1 MARTLGVRSRS
12 NRTQSGTLRLKE
24 QAHPTWVIAHLILF
38 AYFLSVVG
46 PMLWTLLNSFKTSP
60 EIFSSPWSLPADWNF
75 DNYITAW
82 TKMNAGTYLLNSVV
96 VSVLTLAL
104 VMSIGSMAAYVLARY
119 QFRGNRVLYF
129 AFIAGLMIPGFLMYI
144 PAWFLHDALG
154 LLDTTQG
161 LIIQYTAFSLS
172 FTIFF
177 LYGFFKTLPKEL
189 EEQGLVDG
197 LTPFGVFFRI
207 MLPLS
212 KSGLLTVTVFNFLSV
227 WNEFTWALI
236 SIYSESKK
244 TIPLGTVNIIQQAR
258 FETDWGAMFAG
269 FMLIALPTLVV
280 YAIFQSRLTEGI
292 TVGAVKG

>member
-1 MARTLGVRSRS
+1 MATSK
-12 NRTQSGTLRLKE
+12 TSGLPLRVQLK
-24 QAHPTWVIAHLILF
+24 PTWILAQVVLIGYL
-38 AYFLSVVG
+38 LSVVA
-46 PMLWTLLNSFKTSP
+46 PMLWTLLNSFKTSS
-60 EIFSSPWSLPADWNF
+60 EVFASPWGLPAEWNF
-75 DNYITAW
+75 DNYVTAW
-82 TKMNAGTYLLNSVV
+82 TKMNAGTYLVNSVI
-96 VSVLTLAL
+96 VSVATLVL
-104 VMSIGSMAAYVLARY
+104 VMSLGSMASYALARY
-119 QFRGNRVLYF
+119 RFRGNKIIYF
-129 AFIAGLMIPGFLMYI
+129 AFIGGLMIPGFLLYI
-144 PAWFLHDALG
+144 PAWFLHRDLG

-161 LIIQYTAFSLS
+161 LVIQYTAFSLS

-197 LTPFGVFFRI
+197 LSPFGVFRRI

-227 WNEFTWALI
+227 WNEFMWALI

-244 TIPLGTVNIIQQAR
+244 TIPLGTVNIIQQAK

-269 FMLIALPTLVV
+269 FMLIALPSLIV
-280 YAIFQSRLTEGI
+280 YIVFQSRLTEGI

>member
-1 MARTLGVRSRS
+1 MANSKTRGLP
-12 NRTQSGTLRLKE
+12 LRV
-24 QAHPTWVIAHLILF
+24 QAKPAWLLAQVVLIGYL
-38 AYFLSVVG
+38 LSVVA
-46 PMLWTLLNSFKTSP
+46 PMLWTLLNSFKTSS
-60 EIFSSPWSLPADWNF
+60 EVFASPWGLPAEWNF
-75 DNYITAW
+75 DNYVTAW
-82 TKMNAGTYLLNSVV
+82 TKMNAGTYLINSVI
-96 VSVLTLAL
+96 VSVATLVL
-104 VMSIGSMAAYVLARY
+104 VMSLGSMASYALARY
-119 QFRGNRVLYF
+119 RFRGNKIIYF
-129 AFIAGLMIPGFLMYI
+129 GFIGGLMIPGFLLYI
-144 PAWFLHDALG
+144 PAWFLHRDLG

-161 LIIQYTAFSLS
+161 LVIQYTAFSLS

-197 LTPFGVFFRI
+197 LSPFGVFRRI

-227 WNEFTWALI
+227 WNEFMWALI

-244 TIPLGTVNIIQQAR
+244 TIPLGTVNIIQQAK

-269 FMLIALPTLVV
+269 FMLIALPTLIV
-280 YAIFQSRLTEGI
+280 YIVFQSRLTEGI